1 MKIQRTLLFPL
12 LAALAALRAEAAPAW
27 VEGRDYVVLNQP
39 QQTSVPAG
47 KVEVLEVFSYG
58 CPACNRFQQPLALL
72 KKSLLANAQLAYLPA
87 AFNTAEDWP
96 MFQRAY
102 LAAEALGIAER
113 THQLMYDAV
122 WKTGELATTD
132 YAKNQLKSS
141 QPTLEQAAQAY
152 ARWTGVK
159 AADFLAT
166 ARSFSVE
173 VKMRGADAQV
183 LAMQVPGTPTLVVDG
198 RYRIGEKIMGDAV
211 TTGSADQL
219 IPLVR
224 FLVEKARAH

>member
-1 MKIQRTLLFPL
+1 MKIQRALAFSL
-12 LAALAALRAEAAPAW
+12 LAALATLRAEAAPAW
-27 VEGRDYVVLNQP
+27 VEGRDYAVLNQA

-58 CPACNRFQQPLALL
+58 CPACNRFQPIMALL
-72 KKSLLANAQLAYLPA
+72 KKGLPPTAQLAYLPA

-102 LAAEALGIAER
+102 FAAQALGIAER
-113 THQLMYDAV
+113 THPLMYDAV

-132 YAKNQLKSS
+132 YPTNRLKSS
-141 QPTLEQAAQAY
+141 QPTIEQAAQAY

-173 VKMRGADAQV
+173 VRMRGADAQV

-198 RYRIGEKIMGDAV
+198 RYRIAENVISEALH
-211 TTGSADQL
+211 TGSPDQV